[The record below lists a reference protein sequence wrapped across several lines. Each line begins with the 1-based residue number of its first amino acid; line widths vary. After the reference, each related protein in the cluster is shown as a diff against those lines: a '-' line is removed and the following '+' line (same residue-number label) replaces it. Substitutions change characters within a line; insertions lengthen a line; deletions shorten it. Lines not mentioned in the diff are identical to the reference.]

1 MVISSFQQYDA
12 PPDSN
17 LAPKTPKKNNNN
29 KIKPK
34 IKNKIKKALK
44 KKGGKK
50 PSSDGKAEWSAINVQ
65 GTLNVQLCI
74 YLFCDYGM
82 NSFQLSDF
90 SIDR

>member
-34 IKNKIKKALK
+34 IKNKIKKLSRKRGEKNLVLMGRPNGA
-44 KKGGKK
+44 
-50 PSSDGKAEWSAINVQ
+50 PSMYKAHSTYSSAFISSV
-65 GTLNVQLCI
+65 I
-74 YLFCDYGM
+74 M
-82 NSFQLSDF
+82 E
-90 SIDR
+90 